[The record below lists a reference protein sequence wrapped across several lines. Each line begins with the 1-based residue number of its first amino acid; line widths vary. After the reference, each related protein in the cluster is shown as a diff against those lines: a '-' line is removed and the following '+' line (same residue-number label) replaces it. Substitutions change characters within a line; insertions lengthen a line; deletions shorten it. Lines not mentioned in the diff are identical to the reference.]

1 MNYTDEEIE
10 KYIEILRSININTD
24 KKSPMKS
31 NKVTCNNCQK
41 WNFTIESGYYCC
53 TNCGFAL
60 GHVIGYHDKSD

>member
-41 WNFTIESGYYCC
+41 
-53 TNCGFAL
+53 
-60 GHVIGYHDKSD
+60 